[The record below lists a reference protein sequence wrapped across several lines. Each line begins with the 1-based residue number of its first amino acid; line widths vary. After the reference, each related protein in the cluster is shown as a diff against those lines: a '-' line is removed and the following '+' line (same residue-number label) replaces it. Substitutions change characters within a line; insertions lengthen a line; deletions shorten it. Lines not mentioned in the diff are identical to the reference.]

1 MTAAATCSGMG
12 RCFVM
17 FIQSGLSQILRNG
30 GRQAAIG
37 TPARRKRR
45 PDVGSRHW
53 LPNAG
58 DHEYGFPVQTVLDP
72 ATTYV
77 DVGVAVAAG
86 TVIYPNTRLHGACRI
101 AQGCQIGP
109 NSIIRSSSIGER
121 SVVLCSV
128 VEDSTLE
135 SDVHVGPY
143 SHLRPGCYLERG
155 VNLGNYAE
163 AKASRIGAGTQ
174 MHHFGY
180 LGDADVGARVN
191 VGAGTITCNYDG
203 RAKHAT
209 EIGDEAFI
217 GSDSMLVAPLKIGR
231 KARTG
236 AGAVVTRDVADG
248 VTVVGVPARALDGGS
263 SSDTGSR
270 AQKKDGE

>member
-1 MTAAATCSGMG
+1 PRTGQVRRIVEASEADPETQAI
-12 RCFVM
+12 REVN
-17 FIQSGLSQILRNG
+17 SGLAAFRADWLWPGLTALQPRKKGEFFLTDLVEHALTDGRPVCTVQTDEPGEAVGINTQRELAEANRLAWDRESARLMSG
-30 GRQAAIG
+30 G
-37 TPARRKRR
+37 
-45 PDVGSRHW
+45 V
-53 LPNAG
+53 
-58 DHEYGFPVQTVLDP
+58 TVLDP

-86 TVIYPNTRLHGACRI
+86 TVIYPNTHLHGACRI

-174 MHHFGY
+174 MHHF
-180 LGDADVGARVN
+180 
-191 VGAGTITCNYDG
+191 
-203 RAKHAT
+203 
-209 EIGDEAFI
+209 
-217 GSDSMLVAPLKIGR
+217 
-231 KARTG
+231 
-236 AGAVVTRDVADG
+236 
-248 VTVVGVPARALDGGS
+248 
-263 SSDTGSR
+263 
-270 AQKKDGE
+270 